1 MGSLSLAIGAQ
12 QIEMNALPGFDQ
24 IYESQWNTVY
34 KTALRVTGNPADAED
49 AMQTVFLRIWKREEP
64 LEEMASPERYFR
76 RAATNAA
83 LDILRRKAAK
93 SESQLDTTLMHAA
106 PDSSPLL
113 KQRLRQALAELRPRD
128 AEMFVLRYVEG
139 LSNGEIGSLF
149 KMTRGR
155 VAVHLFRIRHLLRNQ
170 MEK

>member
-1 MGSLSLAIGAQ
+1 MGAFSLAIGAQ
-12 QIEMNALPGFDQ
+12 QLEMNALPGFDQ
-24 IYESQWNTVY
+24 IYESHWNTVY

-64 LEEMASPERYFR
+64 LEEMASPDRYFR

-93 SESQLDTTLMHAA
+93 NEFQLDSTLMHAA
-106 PDSSPLL
+106 PDSSPVL
-113 KQRLRQALAELRPRD
+113 KHRLREAIAQLRPRD
-128 AEMFVLRYVEG
+128 AEMFTLRYVEG
-139 LSNGEIGSLF
+139 LSNGEIGALY